1 MMINLL
7 LRKADEM
14 GINFGLR
21 LLAMSLSVALLF
33 LVTYYFLVVNRS
45 TSPALPTQEDA
56 LKTLDAE
63 KRKADAALISK
74 IKSAISQTKRLHGY
88 GIGVEC
94 REGQVT
100 LTGEVPTEI
109 DKDLAA
115 NLARETAGVK
125 NVTNQIR
132 IAPEATPQPG
142 DTVTQD
148 LAINVDDLELQANLH
163 ERLQAVPELKAQRIV
178 IKVQNRAVTLT
189 GSVAT
194 EAQKDRIEQILRNYP
209 KVASINNQLRIGSI
223 ALPSASPA
231 AASPP
236 TTLATAKTT
245 AASEQDRSVQQA
257 ITAALN
263 ANRADFAEVNAVK
276 VIVQNGEATLSGT
289 IPTRAERAL
298 AERLAKDVAGV
309 KNVKNLIV
317 AGGK

>member
-1 MMINLL
+1 MMNLL

-21 LLAMSLSVALLF
+21 LLAMSLSLALLF

-45 TSPALPTQEDA
+45 TNPVLPTQEDA

-63 KRKADAALISK
+63 KRKADAALISR

-115 NLARETAGVK
+115 NLARETSGVK

-142 DTVTQD
+142 ETTKQD

-163 ERLQAVPELKAQRIV
+163 ERLQAVSELKTQRIA

-194 EAQKDRIEQILRNYP
+194 EAQKDRVEQILRNYP
-209 KVASINNQLRIGSI
+209 KVTAINNQLRIGST
-223 ALPSASPA
+223 ALP
-231 AASPP
+231 ASPP
-236 TTLATAKTT
+236 TTASSPTPAPSPKPSAAT
-245 AASEQDRSVQQA
+245 SEQDRSLLQT

-263 ANRADFAEVNAVK
+263 ANRADFSEVNAIK
-276 VIVQNGEATLSGT
+276 VTVQNGDVTLSGT
-289 IPTRAERAL
+289 TPTRAERAL
-298 AERLAKDVAGV
+298 AERLAKEVAGV
-309 KNVKNLIV
+309 KSLKNLIAV
-317 AGGK
+317 GAK